1 MVVRCVTQM
10 VHSQA
15 ANIKSGWKNVF
26 SVFHLAASDHDE
38 GIVELAFQT
47 TGLFTYF
54 LFVWCVFLCMFVCL
68 SRCLFLCVCLCLCL
82 CFLFVFRGSPGDIRH
97 MHSYPK
103 TKSEKIFLL
112 LPVQQPS
119 LRNISL
125 QPSTP
130 SKTPSNVSRNLH
142 AMQVFLTQ
150 VWRRY
155 VSSEIVQNSYTKIR
169 RWVFNWLKAVF
180 LWLGGNM
187 GRFTPSYANTYLLF
201 DMIYIGYL
209 LDKGPP

>member
-68 SRCLFLCVCLCLCL
+68 SRCLFLCVCLCLC
-82 CFLFVFRGSPGDIRH
+82 FLFVFWGSPGDIRS
-97 MHSYPK
+97 HSQKPK
-103 TKSEKIFLL
+103 VKKSFSFYLSSNHLWEIFLCNHRL
-112 LPVQQPS
+112 LPRRRQMS
-119 LRNISL
+119 LGICLQCKFSWHKYGGDSSHPKLCKICIRKSDGESL
-125 QPSTP
+125 T
-130 SKTPSNVSRNLH
+130 
-142 AMQVFLTQ
+142 
-150 VWRRY
+150 
-155 VSSEIVQNSYTKIR
+155 
-169 RWVFNWLKAVF
+169 
-180 LWLGGNM
+180 G
-187 GRFTPSYANTYLLF
+187 
-201 DMIYIGYL
+201 
-209 LDKGPP
+209 